1 MGQMG
6 DGGYRSLPGPLG
18 WGYRVVAWRAVR
30 ANMLCVA
37 FYIRFWGGCTVRYA
51 GLGRGWVWRWRGL
64 HWIGTLNFFA
74 VGDAELGGAEYVFE
88 WLTRAWWEVHNMVC
102 EGGLIAGVLFW
113 RAWFR
118 WGCVCGS
125 WEPGAPYCTAWTCGQ
140 ICVGSFPKHFN
151 LRSVK
156 GPWCLC

>member
-64 HWIGTLNFFA
+64 HWIGTLNFLQSATQNLAVQNMFLNGLPEHDGKCIIWFA
-74 VGDAELGGAEYVFE
+74 RVD
-88 WLTRAWWEVHNMVC
+88 RRC
-102 EGGLIAGVLFW
+102 PFW

-125 WEPGAPYCTAWTCGQ
+125 LEPGAPYCTAWTCGQ

-151 LRSVK
+151 LRSVM